1 MKSGRLRE
9 LKRVVVT
16 GMGAIT
22 PLQNDP
28 ESFWQQLLIG
38 RSGVSRIT
46 HFDTSR
52 HRCQIAA
59 EVKGFEASD
68 YLPLKEAKRTERFI
82 QFAVAGA
89 RQALDD
95 AQFSI
100 NALNASQVGIVIGT
114 GIGGLRIVE
123 SQANVYT
130 QKGPDRCSPF
140 LMPMTLCSMAAAQ
153 VAIQIGAT
161 GPCYCPATACA
172 AGSSAIGDAFRLIQS
187 GYVQAAIAGGTEAP
201 ITPLVIAGFEAAR
214 AISTSNQEPE
224 KASRPFD
231 KSRNGLVIG
240 EGAGILLLEELEHA
254 LRRGKKIYAEL
265 IGYGASCDAYHITS
279 PTPSGVGAAQ
289 AMRLAI
295 KDADLSPG
303 QVDYINAHGTSTLA
317 NDAMETKGIII
328 AFGELA
334 PLISVN
340 STKSMTGHLLGAA
353 GGIEAVATIMT
364 ITNDQIP
371 ATLNLEHPDTGSNL
385 DLVMNESRHQI
396 VNVAM
401 SNSFGFG
408 GHNVSLIFCKFPGV
422 SE

>member
-1 MKSGRLRE
+1 MKSRNQRE

-16 GMGAIT
+16 GMGSIT

-28 ESFWQQLLIG
+28 ESFWQQLLVG

-46 HFDTSR
+46 YFDTSH

-68 YLPLKEAKRTERFI
+68 YLSLKAAKRTERCI
-82 QFAVAGA
+82 QFAIAGA

-100 NALNASQVGIVIGT
+100 DALNASQVGVVIGT
-114 GIGGLRIVE
+114 AIGGIRIFE
-123 SQANVYT
+123 AQANVYA

-140 LMPMTLCSMAAAQ
+140 LTPMTICNMAAAQ

-161 GPCYCPATACA
+161 GPCFCPATACA
-172 AGSSAIGDAFRLIQS
+172 AGSNAIGDAFRLIQL
-187 GYVQAAIAGGTEAP
+187 GHVQAVIAGGTEAP

-214 AISTSNQEPE
+214 VVSTLNQEPE

-231 KSRNGLVIG
+231 KSRDGFVIG
-240 EGAGILLLEELEHA
+240 EGSGILLLEELEHA

-265 IGYGASCDAYHITS
+265 IGYGASCDAHHITS
-279 PTPSGVGAAQ
+279 PLPTGAGAAQ

-295 KDADLSPG
+295 EDADLSPG
-303 QVDYINAHGTSTLA
+303 QVNYINAHGTSTLA
-317 NDAMETKGIII
+317 NDAMEIKGISL

-334 PLISVN
+334 PLIPIN

-353 GGIEAVATIMT
+353 GGIEAIATIMT
-364 ITNDQIP
+364 ITKDQIP
-371 ATLNLEHPDTGSNL
+371 ATLNLQNPDTECDL
-385 DLVMNESRHQI
+385 DFVTKESRHKI
-396 VNVAM
+396 VDVAM

-408 GHNVSLIFCKFPGV
+408 GHNVSLIFRKFPGML
-422 SE
+422 E